1 MRGCFA
7 LSRDSAR
14 RKRLNKY
21 VCPDSILHKSHELDQ
36 RTRALL
42 QNRVRK
48 KQRYLVSGC
57 QNSPCV
63 YTFGKVWEGWF
74 GRWQA
79 CTRAEEKFDERRAL
93 FLLAKR
99 TDLQLHVLRFQLYQL
114 LRRAFALAQG
124 KEIGSASRC
133 GSEPASFGLA
143 PLSNKKVSPQRI
155 AARIRRSRS
164 RSRVVGSTA
173 GISRKEHPSCACAE
187 GCSAVGCPQG
197 ARNVSIRVK

>member
-133 GSEPASFGLA
+133 GIVRVVRDEGVEIAHWYKCDGLNSRLVEHFLPEGKSGEACSA
-143 PLSNKKVSPQRI
+143 PL
-155 AARIRRSRS
+155 RRGEVRREKFTS
-164 RSRVVGSTA
+164 
-173 GISRKEHPSCACAE
+173 
-187 GCSAVGCPQG
+187 
-197 ARNVSIRVK
+197 